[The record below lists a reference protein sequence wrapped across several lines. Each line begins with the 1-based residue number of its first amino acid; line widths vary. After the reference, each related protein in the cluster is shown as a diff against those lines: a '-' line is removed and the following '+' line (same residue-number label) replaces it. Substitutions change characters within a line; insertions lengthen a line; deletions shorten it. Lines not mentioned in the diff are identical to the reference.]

1 MLNCA
6 DSAAAQALKRL
17 RVRLTLLCTALT
29 GAVLVVMALTAL
41 TLAEGQLRVSADATF
56 QSNINAVVAKLQTD
70 RVVST
75 TWLAQTEAADRL
87 ILSISD
93 AGAPLRFSGSWTPAT
108 DRSELIVRAAELGR
122 AQGVDPATPPL
133 SVIGTTATPA
143 FQVEGDHGDRYLA
156 AVVLIPVTSSWQSL
170 VLLRDQ
176 SSADAQVL
184 TLRWAFAALVVLG
197 VAALFRLC
205 WVFAGRA
212 IRPIQDSQRRQAE
225 FIAAAS
231 HELRSPLAVI
241 RTSASALAV
250 APDQSKRLCAN
261 IETECARMARLVDD
275 LLSLAR
281 SDAGSWSIRRER
293 VDPDTLLLETADG
306 FYPLAR
312 QKGLT
317 LQLEVPDDPLPPVT
331 GDPER
336 LRQILTVLLDNA
348 MSYTP
353 PGGRV
358 TLSGRRWGNRLALS
372 VSDTGPGIP
381 REDLPR
387 IFDRLYRADCARG
400 DKGHFGLGLSIAAEL
415 SRLHGGTLEVS
426 ETGPEGTAFTLTL
439 LV

>member
-1 MLNCA
+1 MLKQ
-6 DSAAAQALKRL
+6 DSPAGTDALKRL

-29 GAVLVVMALTAL
+29 GAVLVAMALTAL

-70 RVVST
+70 RVVSS

-87 ILSISD
+87 ILSITD
-93 AGAPLRFSGSWTPAT
+93 AGTPLRFSGSWTPAT
-108 DRSELIVRAAELGR
+108 DRTVLIVRAAELGR

-133 SVIGTTATPA
+133 SVIDITATPA

-156 AVVLIPVTSSWQSL
+156 AVALIPVTSSWQSL

-176 SSADAQVL
+176 TAADAQVL
-184 TLRWAFAALVVLG
+184 TLRWAFAALVILG
-197 VAALFRLC
+197 VAALFCLC

-212 IRPIQDSQRRQAE
+212 IRPLPDSQRRQAE

-231 HELRSPLAVI
+231 HELRSPLAVV

-250 APDQSKRLCAN
+250 APDQSSRLCAK
-261 IETECARMARLVDD
+261 IEAECARMARLVDD

-281 SDAGSWSIRRER
+281 SDAGTWSIRREQ
-293 VDPDTLLLETADG
+293 VDPDTLLLETAEG

-312 QKGLT
+312 QKVLA
-317 LQLEVPDDPLPPVT
+317 LLLEVPDDPLPPVA
-331 GDPER
+331 GDPGR

-348 MSYTP
+348 VSYTP

-358 TLSGRRWGNRLALS
+358 TLSGHRRGDRLLLS

-381 REDLPR
+381 PKDLSR
-387 IFDRLYRADCARG
+387 IFDRFYRADSARG

-426 ETGPEGTAFTLTL
+426 DTGPGGPTFTLTL
-439 LV
+439 PV